1 MPTTREVPTA
11 RHAPEGAAP
20 GRVRAWLRHEGRPLL
35 LMLVLLT
42 LARTSFAN
50 HYTVPS
56 GSMEPTLVP
65 GDHVVVDMSAY
76 GVRVP
81 FTDTVLLPRDAPARG
96 DVVVFKSPADGERL
110 IKRVVAVGGDTV
122 SVLDGHV
129 TINGQPLSTAQAP
142 DLERFGAR
150 SAQLNLDA
158 GGGPDV
164 LALTLPPGQV
174 LVMGDHRGRSLDGR
188 FFGLVPARSLY
199 ARAVG
204 VYWRSGE
211 GPVWKKL

>member
-1 MPTTREVPTA
+1 MDSTRPNQPRGPLGPIT
-11 RHAPEGAAP
+11 
-20 GRVRAWLRHEGRPLL
+20 AWLRRDARPLL
-35 LMLVLLT
+35 LMLVLLMV
-42 LARTSFAN
+42 ARTSLAN

-76 GVRVP
+76 GLRVP
-81 FTDTVLLPRDAPARG
+81 FTDTVLVSRGEPARG

-122 SVLDGHV
+122 SVVDGHV
-129 TINGQPLSTAQAP
+129 SINGHALSTPHAP
-142 DLERFGAR
+142 DVEWFGQQR
-150 SAQLNLDA
+150 AQLRLDA

-164 LALTLPPGQV
+164 YDLTLPSGQV
-174 LVMGDHRGRSLDGR
+174 LVMGDHRGSSFDGR

-211 GPVWKKL
+211 GPVWKEL